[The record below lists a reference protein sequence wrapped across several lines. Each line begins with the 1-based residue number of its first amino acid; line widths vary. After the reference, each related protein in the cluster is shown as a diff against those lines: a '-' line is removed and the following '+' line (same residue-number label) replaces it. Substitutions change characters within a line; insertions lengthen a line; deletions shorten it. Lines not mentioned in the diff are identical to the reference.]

1 MFSKKVQQNIIKTK
15 YIIVSLEKKDR
26 ITYVSNELLLHIASS
41 MSRVGTNFWLKN
53 GGTKGTFFWKTYS
66 EF

>member
-1 MFSKKVQQNIIKTK
+1 MMDKNDTTAD
-15 YIIVSLEKKDR
+15 SLILIDWDM
-26 ITYVSNELLLHIASS
+26 T
-41 MSRVGTNFWLKN
+41 RVGTNFWLKN